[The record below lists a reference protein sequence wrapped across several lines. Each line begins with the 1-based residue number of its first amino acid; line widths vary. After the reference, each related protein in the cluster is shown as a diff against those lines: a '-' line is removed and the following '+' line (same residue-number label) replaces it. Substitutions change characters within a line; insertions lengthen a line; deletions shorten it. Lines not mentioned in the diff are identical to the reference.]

1 MDQSDDIIQLRVP
14 PQDLKK
20 LSFSGHTPKK
30 LLAWL
35 EALPMINIGESSRLL
50 YSAIQ
55 ELNRLAVDP
64 LTRFQLMELIRPR
77 VNYICNSLSKHY
89 LNKSIV
95 LPQKASKVASLAQAL
110 QNYLAIGYKLV
121 IVQGVAKIKDKDYNR
136 AITLSIHHAMHHIT
150 GNLLRCLQLYFP
162 TPSNLWR
169 ELHRLLLLADH
180 YKLTNV
186 EVLDESSNQPVKTT
200 IREAYLKAV
209 LLATCK
215 PNQLRQKEI
224 DHVYQFSRQCVPF
237 VSLSTDSEQSL
248 FAVNLAGDQEP
259 IYSAMMSR
267 AQGPSQ
273 YVRFISTEALSD
285 QLKAHLQQNAF
296 SQLVDSQIEKPDYLS
311 DELVRHLIQ
320 CWGVAMQRS
329 FSRSP
334 AQGSLNICL
343 GMSAAHYHV
352 ADKKVFETFLLG
364 NKKSAAVLQDSD
376 ENNPFLVNKGP
387 FKTGG
392 GSLPKP
398 APDVWANA
406 FDAIDVDDITKHEH
420 LKTIQFDNTE
430 ANGEDGEGSEIDD
443 KFPTHNCELVN
454 TSPGGYCVGWN
465 NEVPDLVKT
474 GEIIGI
480 QERNQ
485 FTWSI
490 GTIRW
495 VKQFHKEGARMGLE
509 LLAPKAQ
516 AIGAKLIPKKGGEGT
531 YMRAF
536 LLPALKAISQPA
548 TLITPHVGFHVG
560 CKIMINE
567 QGEEYKAQL
576 IKQINSSASY
586 IQFQFKFLTKPPE
599 KPSSKE
605 STSMEQDDD
614 FDSIWSSL

>member
-30 LLAWL
+30 LQAWL

-121 IVQGVAKIKDKDYNR
+121 IVQGVAKIKDKDYSR

-169 ELHRLLLLADH
+169 ELHRLLLLAEH

-186 EVLDESSNQPVKTT
+186 EVVDESTNQPKKTS

-224 DHVYQFSRQCVPF
+224 DHVYHFSNQCVPF
-237 VSLSTDSEQSL
+237 VTLTTDSEQSL

-259 IYSAMMSR
+259 IYTSLMSR

-273 YVRFISTEALSD
+273 YVRYISTEALSE
-285 QLKAHLQQNAF
+285 QLKAHLQKNAF
-296 SQLVDSQIEKPDYLS
+296 SQLVDSQIEKPEYLS
-311 DELVRHLIQ
+311 DELTRHLIQ

-334 AQGSLNICL
+334 AQGPLTVCL

-352 ADKKVFETFLLG
+352 ADKEVFDNFLVG
-364 NKKSAAVLQDSD
+364 NKKSAMVQDGD
-376 ENNPFLVNKGP
+376 EHNPFLINQDP
-387 FKTGG
+387 FKKG
-392 GSLPKP
+392 GSSAPKP
-398 APDVWANA
+398 SPDVWAGA

-420 LKTIQFDNTE
+420 IKSIQFDNS
-430 ANGEDGEGSEIDD
+430 APSEDQDSAQEVED
-443 KFPTHNCELVN
+443 KYPTHACELVN

-465 NEVPDLVKT
+465 NTVPDLVKT

-485 FTWSI
+485 HTWSI

-536 LLPALKAISQPA
+536 MLPALKAISQPA

-560 CKIMINE
+560 CKIMINDH
-567 QGEEYKAQL
+567 GEEYKAQL
-576 IKQINSSASY
+576 IKQIHSSASY
-586 IQFQFKFLTKPPE
+586 IQFQFKFLTKAPE
-599 KPSSKE
+599 SKE
-605 STSMEQDDD
+605 SKEATQIDQDDD